1 MSRARLTILVVTLFV
16 LAGAIAAVAVA
27 DHRHKNA
34 RMGPANVA
42 SWYCHNRGQ
51 RCQEPQAEDIE
62 GAWQKRER
70 VYRVSF
76 WAVSLGGMTAF
87 VLRLRRKSRPLA
99 ADP

>member
-1 MSRARLTILVVTLFV
+1 MSRARRLTILVATLFV

-51 RCQEPQAEDIE
+51 RCQEPQAENIE
-62 GAWQKRER
+62 GAWQERER
-70 VYRVSF
+70 VYRLGF
-76 WAVSLGGMTAF
+76 WAVSLGGIGAL
-87 VLRLRRKSRPLA
+87 VLRVRSRGT
-99 ADP
+99 